1 MRRILIIALT
11 IGLSACA
18 GMRARMALIF
28 SPHHAAP
35 AAVAVVPAVV
45 PAPTPAEGLW
55 AILDPGC
62 PKPIEANIH
71 AWPKCAS
78 PFWISRGKA
87 LVVRTFLNKHSPSTT
102 DASFSAD
109 YSLAP
114 GNPVIAQVGTEKD
127 GYVFLAL
134 TDLAK
139 DDQGR
144 LIGATGAAVACP
156 SPTGGEISLKPS
168 LNGCDT
174 QSLADVR
181 RAAVETLQDHGALT
195 EVAWIAPGAP

>member
-1 MRRILIIALT
+1 MTRRILIIALT

-18 GMRARMALIF
+18 GMRSRVALFF
-28 SPHHAAP
+28 SPHHPAP
-35 AAVAVVPAVV
+35 AAVATATSAPVP
-45 PAPTPAEGLW
+45 PPTPAQGLW

-62 PKPIEANIH
+62 PKPNETDIH

-87 LVVRTFLNKHSPSTT
+87 LVVHTMPNRHATT
-102 DASFSAD
+102 DSSFAAD

-134 TDLAK
+134 TDLSK

-156 SPTGGEISLKPS
+156 TPAAGDISLKPS

-174 QSLADVR
+174 RSLEDVR
-181 RAAVETLQDHGALT
+181 RAAVLTLQDRAALT
-195 EVAWIAPGAP
+195 AVAWIAPGAP

>member
-1 MRRILIIALT
+1 MPRRILIIVLT

-18 GMRARMALIF
+18 TMRERFASLF
-28 SPHHAAP
+28 PQHHAAL
-35 AAVAVVPAVV
+35 ASA
-45 PAPTPAEGLW
+45 PAPAPRPAEGLW

-62 PKPIEANIH
+62 PKPVAANIH

-78 PFWISRGKA
+78 PFWISRDKA
-87 LVVRTFLNKHSPSTT
+87 LVVRSAATKRRPSN
-102 DASFSAD
+102 DASFVAD

-114 GNPVIAQVGTEKD
+114 GDPVIAQVGTQKA
-127 GYVFLAL
+127 GYLFLVL
-134 TDLAK
+134 THLAK

-144 LIGATGAAVACP
+144 LIDAVGAAVACP
-156 SPTGGEISLKPS
+156 KPVGDELSLKPS

-174 QSLADVR
+174 ESLSDVR
-181 RAAVETLQDHGALT
+181 KAAAETLLDQDALT

>member
-1 MRRILIIALT
+1 MPRRILIIVLT

-18 GMRARMALIF
+18 TMREHFAFLF
-28 SPHHAAP
+28 PQHHAALAAAP
-35 AAVAVVPAVV
+35 APV
-45 PAPTPAEGLW
+45 PAPRPAEGLW

-62 PKPIEANIH
+62 PKPVAADIH

-87 LVVRTFLNKHSPSTT
+87 LVVHSAATKRRPSN
-102 DASFSAD
+102 DASFVAD
-109 YSLAP
+109 YSLTP
-114 GNPVIAQVGTEKD
+114 GDPVIAQVGTQKD
-127 GYVFLAL
+127 GYLFLAL
-134 TDLAK
+134 THLAN

-144 LIGATGAAVACP
+144 LIDAVGAAVACP
-156 SPTGGEISLKPS
+156 KPAGEGISLKPS

-174 QSLADVR
+174 ESLTDVR
-181 RAAVETLQDHGALT
+181 RAAAETLLDPDALT